1 MGYYSSF
8 SYEIE
13 DARSSREKVRELNKF
28 FSNINNPEL
37 YGFFLVNV
45 YEKEGN
51 IEEIELIDTYSK
63 FYDDFLFAAELSEI
77 LESGEISLK
86 FVGEDGE
93 EWGYK
98 ISPNNVKELIFI
110 SVTDEEF
117 DEFMKWK
124 KEKEMKR

>member
-13 DARSSREKVRELNKF
+13 DAKSSKGKILWLEKF
-28 FSNINNPEL
+28 FSDINNPDI
-37 YGFFLVNV
+37 YGFYEVKI
-45 YEKEGN
+45 YEKDGK
-51 IEEIELIDTYSK
+51 IEEIELTDTYSK
-63 FYDDFLFAAELSEI
+63 FYDDFLFATKLSKI
-77 LESGEISLK
+77 LESGEIFLK

-98 ISPNNVKELIFI
+98 VSPKNVEELIFI

-117 DEFMKWK
+117 DDFMKWK
-124 KEKEMKR
+124 KEKEAKK